1 MGGPGM
7 RRQRLKV
14 VLPPSL
20 VDVTWVPLFVS
31 LNGSVSH
38 RLSANLT
45 ILSLPLTLTEL
56 LHVFFL

>member
-1 MGGPGM
+1 M

-20 VDVTWVPLFVS
+20 VGVTWVPLFVS

-38 RLSANLT
+38 RLTANLT
-45 ILSLPLTLTEL
+45 ILSLPLTLTVL
-56 LHVFFL
+56 LCVFFL